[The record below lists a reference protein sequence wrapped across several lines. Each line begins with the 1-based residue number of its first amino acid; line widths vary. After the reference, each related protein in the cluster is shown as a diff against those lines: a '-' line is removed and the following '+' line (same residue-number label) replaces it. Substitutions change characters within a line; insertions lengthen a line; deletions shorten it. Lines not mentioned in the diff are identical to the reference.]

1 MTTNHLFEHLSTP
14 MILIDLSGKIQALNK
29 QARELLN
36 DVDLAISTDLFALLE
51 KEGFKCQP
59 DAFQPLLTRVQC
71 GENQKLS
78 IERRNGQCFTLHFIS
93 NESSIIVEILQENA
107 DSLKMKFFDYM
118 IDRIPTKMI
127 FYKDQQNIYRYANL
141 AYVKSF
147 HLTHQDEL
155 IGLTDEDLF
164 NRKIISPI
172 VYYQCIRGDE
182 EAHSEGEYL
191 EVEYIEGAY
200 YQIFKKKVGDG
211 IFGIV
216 KDVTEEIIGKQE
228 AECDVIT
235 MLQNR
240 KALLKVLNAVPK
252 DTEYYAIGILLDNL
266 GEVARHK
273 GVEYAHQC
281 LGQVSYFVKEY
292 QEILFFYL
300 EGIGF
305 IGLLDKIKGD
315 LEQFRQSIEADISKQ
330 NFPTDLKLSTIA
342 IKVDQDSAKKF
353 PLPNRHK

>member
-1 MTTNHLFEHLSTP
+1 M
-14 MILIDLSGKIQALNK
+14 
-29 QARELLN
+29 
-36 DVDLAISTDLFALLE
+36 
-51 KEGFKCQP
+51 
-59 DAFQPLLTRVQC
+59 
-71 GENQKLS
+71 
-78 IERRNGQCFTLHFIS
+78 
-93 NESSIIVEILQENA
+93 
-107 DSLKMKFFDYM
+107 
-118 IDRIPTKMI
+118 
-127 FYKDQQNIYRYANL
+127 
-141 AYVKSF
+141 
-147 HLTHQDEL
+147 
-155 IGLTDEDLF
+155 
-164 NRKIISPI
+164 
-172 VYYQCIRGDE
+172 
-182 EAHSEGEYL
+182 
-191 EVEYIEGAY
+191 
-200 YQIFKKKVGDG
+200 GDG

-273 GVEYAHQC
+273 GGEYAHQC

-342 IKVDQDSAKKF
+342 TKVDQDSAKKF

>member
-14 MILIDLSGKIQALNK
+14 MIFIDFSGKIQHLNK

-51 KEGFKCQP
+51 KEGFNCQP

-78 IERRNGQCFTLHFIS
+78 IERRNGQCFTLHFIP
-93 NESSIIVEILQENA
+93 NQSSIIVEILQENA
-107 DSLKMKFFDYM
+107 ASLKMKLFDYM

-172 VYYQCIRGDE
+172 AYYQCIRGDE

-191 EVEYIEGAY
+191 EIEYIEGAY
-200 YQIFKKKVGDG
+200 YQIFKKKVGEG

-228 AECDVIT
+228 A
-235 MLQNR
+235 
-240 KALLKVLNAVPK
+240 
-252 DTEYYAIGILLDNL
+252 
-266 GEVARHK
+266 
-273 GVEYAHQC
+273 
-281 LGQVSYFVKEY
+281 
-292 QEILFFYL
+292 
-300 EGIGF
+300 
-305 IGLLDKIKGD
+305 
-315 LEQFRQSIEADISKQ
+315 
-330 NFPTDLKLSTIA
+330 
-342 IKVDQDSAKKF
+342 
-353 PLPNRHK
+353 

>member
-107 DSLKMKFFDYM
+107 DSLKMKLFDYM

-141 AYVKSF
+141 AYVKSV

-228 AECDVIT
+228 A
-235 MLQNR
+235 
-240 KALLKVLNAVPK
+240 
-252 DTEYYAIGILLDNL
+252 EYYAIGILLDNL

-342 IKVDQDSAKKF
+342 TKVDQDSAKKF